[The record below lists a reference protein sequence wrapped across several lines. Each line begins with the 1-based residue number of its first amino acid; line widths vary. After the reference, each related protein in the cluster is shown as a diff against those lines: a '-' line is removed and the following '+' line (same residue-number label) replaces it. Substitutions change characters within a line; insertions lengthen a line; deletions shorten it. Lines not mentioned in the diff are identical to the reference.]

1 MPILNLNLI
10 LLVHFLA
17 LRLEI
22 LNLIEMWLQNG
33 WKVQIAKGYLEC
45 MILKLENKAQIS
57 YYHNIRSY
65 PRPNQWRGSAGSSP

>member
-33 WKVQIAKGYLEC
+33 WKVQIAKEYLEC
-45 MILKLENKAQIS
+45 MILKLENKAQI
-57 YYHNIRSY
+57 
-65 PRPNQWRGSAGSSP
+65 NQWRVLAGSPP